1 MRRTTIVLAAALA
14 GATLAAAC
22 GGGSPGTSGTTEAPA
37 TESDAPTEV
46 VTTEEHDETTDE
58 HAETATGEA
67 GGGADVKSSIVLVG
81 GEPEGGPVTIEATK
95 GQTVRIVVR
104 SDEPDEV
111 HLHGYDVEQAASPG
125 APAVLRLTAD
135 LEGIFELESHVTET
149 VIARLVVNP

>member
-1 MRRTTIVLAAALA
+1 MRRTTIVLAVALA

-22 GGGSPGTSGTTEAPA
+22 GGGSPGTSGTTEAAA
-37 TESDAPTEV
+37 TESDAPTD
-46 VTTEEHDETTDE
+46 VTTEEHDATTDE

-67 GGGADVKSSIVLVG
+67 GGGADVKASIVLVD

-104 SDEPDEV
+104 SDQPDEV

-125 APAVLRLTAD
+125 APAVFRLTAD